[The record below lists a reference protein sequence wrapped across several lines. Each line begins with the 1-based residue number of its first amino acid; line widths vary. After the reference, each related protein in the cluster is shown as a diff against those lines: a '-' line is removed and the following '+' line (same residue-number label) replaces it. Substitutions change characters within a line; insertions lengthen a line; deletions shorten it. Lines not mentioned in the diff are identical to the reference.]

1 MVDLLLIYPYFNDDN
16 SIFKFPPLGI
26 GYIASYVRSH
36 GYSVSIIDCTF
47 MREEEAAAKAKS
59 LKPKVVGIYS
69 MLNMKDPAIRLAKQL
84 RAHSDLLIA
93 GGPFPTTSPET
104 FLNDFDVAVMGEG
117 EDTVLEILK
126 SFDRK
131 DGLSKVDGIV
141 YKKGKNGPA
150 VATPRRTPRKDL
162 DSLPFPARDLY

>member
-1 MVDLLLIYPYFNDDN
+1 MVDLLLIYPYFNDDH

-47 MREEEAAAKAKS
+47 MREEDAAAKAMS

-69 MLNMKDPAIRLAKQL
+69 TLNMKEPAIRLAKQL

-93 GGPFPTTSPET
+93 GGPFPTISPDT
-104 FLNDFDVAVMGEG
+104 FLKDFDAVVIGEG

-126 SFDRK
+126 SFDKK
-131 DGLSKVDGIV
+131 DDLSKVAGIV
-141 YKKGKNGPA
+141 YKKGKSGL
-150 VATPRRTPRKDL
+150 T
-162 DSLPFPARDLY
+162 